1 VIPLTSPATSPAT
14 NRAINQVTNGTI
26 ESAIDRAY
34 RFAIPVLTLW
44 LAVWIVL
51 SWPGMMDDAF
61 IHLRYADNL
70 FRTHFITYD
79 GVHPNYGASSL
90 LYVYLLA
97 FLRTFTSSPNLPRVV
112 SSCVH
117 LLLFAGLVLLFL
129 RAIPRQSL
137 LARLLGLT
145 MLILFTAP
153 SAIRWLDDGMETGL
167 ALCFVAL
174 LCWVTFRQS
183 TRSTTTG
190 LQYLAFAAL
199 GFFTVLLRT
208 ELMLL
213 CGLSFV
219 ILAWQTF
226 FATNNTANPNQRLKA
241 IISGSHLLLG
251 GLLALAFIR
260 IKMHFLLPDTAL
272 AKSIADAPW
281 SSTLVASAK
290 VLGGALSFGA
300 GMLLFWLLTLFL
312 LSRVRHLSTTTLFA
326 NSVFPVLLVLAVL
339 RGQQIQGQRYFAW
352 AFTFSILWNILELGR
367 ISPPPPEKRPPE
379 KQPSKKQPGS
389 TPAYVFLALLLLA
402 LPLESIALYPMLKSR
417 TALLQ
422 QFESN
427 HLERFE
433 GKPGIAVDVGL
444 IGYFSR
450 ADICDLAGL
459 VNGREKARETPAQRI
474 ASCVAAHPDFLFS
487 DEATIND
494 LRPFLSYS
502 DWQACSQFYE
512 FKNVISFNRHYLI
525 VPRAVAPQV
534 CREVSNSVP
543 VEVES
548 LPHLRDTAKLPS
560 E

>member
-1 VIPLTSPATSPAT
+1 M
-14 NRAINQVTNGTI
+14 
-26 ESAIDRAY
+26 IDRAY
-34 RFAIPVLTLW
+34 RLAIPL
-44 LAVWIVL
+44 LALSLISWIVL
-51 SWPGMMDDAF
+51 SWPGIMDDAF

-79 GVHPNYGASSL
+79 GVHPSYGASSL

-97 FLRTFTSSPNLPRVV
+97 FLRAFTSSPNLPRAV

-129 RAIPRQSL
+129 RAIPRQSH

-145 MLILFTAP
+145 ALILFTAP

-190 LQYLAFAAL
+190 LQYLVFAAL

-213 CGLSFV
+213 CALSFV
-219 ILAWQTF
+219 ILAWQNF
-226 FATNNTANPNQRLKA
+226 FAPNHAANPNQRLKA
-241 IISGSHLLLG
+241 ILSGSHLLLG
-251 GLLALAFIR
+251 GLLALALIR
-260 IKMHFLLPDTAL
+260 VRMHFLLPDTAL
-272 AKSIADAPW
+272 AKSIGTTPW
-281 SSTLVASAK
+281 YLSLLAAVK

-300 GMLLFWLLTLFL
+300 GMLLFWLLTVFL
-312 LSRVRHLSTTTLFA
+312 LSRVRRLSSTTLFA
-326 NSVFPVLLVLAVL
+326 NSVFPVLLALAVL

-367 ISPPPPEKRPPE
+367 ISSAPTE
-379 KQPSKKQPGS
+379 KQPTEKQPGS
-389 TPAYVFLALLLLA
+389 TLAYVFLALLLLA
-402 LPLESIALYPMLKSR
+402 LPLESVALYPMLKSR

-433 GKPGIAVDVGL
+433 GKPGIAVEVGL

-450 ADICDLAGL
+450 ADICDFAGL
-459 VNGREKARETPAQRI
+459 VNGREKAREMASERI
-474 ASCVAAHPDFLFS
+474 RGCLATHPDFLFIN
-487 DEATIND
+487 EARING

-502 DWQACSQFYE
+502 DWQACSQSYE
-512 FKNVISFNRHYLI
+512 YRNVNSFNHHYLI

-543 VEVES
+543 LEVES
-548 LPHLRDTAKLPS
+548 LPRLRDTARLPP

>member
-1 VIPLTSPATSPAT
+1 
-14 NRAINQVTNGTI
+14 
-26 ESAIDRAY
+26 
-34 RFAIPVLTLW
+34 
-44 LAVWIVL
+44 
-51 SWPGMMDDAF
+51 MDDAF
-61 IHLRYADNL
+61 IHLRYAGNL

-79 GVHPNYGASSL
+79 GVHPSYGASSL

-97 FLRTFTSSPNLPRVV
+97 FLRAFTSSPNLPRVV
-112 SSCVH
+112 SSFVH

-129 RAIPRQSL
+129 RAIPRESH

-145 MLILFTAP
+145 TLILFVAP

-167 ALCFVAL
+167 TLCFVVL
-174 LCWVTFRQS
+174 LSWGTFRQS
-183 TRSTTTG
+183 TQSTATG
-190 LQYLAFAAL
+190 PQYLAFVAL

-208 ELMLL
+208 ELTLL

-219 ILAWQTF
+219 ILAWQSL
-226 FATNNTANPNQRLKA
+226 FAPNNAANPNRRLKA
-241 IISGSHLLLG
+241 ILSCSHLLLG
-251 GLLALAFIR
+251 GLLALTLIHIR
-260 IKMHFLLPDTAL
+260 MHFLLPDTAL
-272 AKSIADAPW
+272 AKSIAGTPW
-281 SSTLVASAK
+281 SSTMVASAK

-300 GMLLFWLLTLFL
+300 GMLLFWLLTFFL
-312 LSRVRHLSTTTLFA
+312 LWRARHFSMAVLFA
-326 NSVFPVLLVLAVL
+326 NSVFPVLLALAVL
-339 RGQQIQGQRYFAW
+339 RGQQIQGERYFAW
-352 AFTFSILWNILELGR
+352 AFTFSIIWNILDLGH
-367 ISPPPPEKRPPE
+367 ISSS
-379 KQPSKKQPGS
+379 PSEKQPGS
-389 TPAYVFLALLLLA
+389 ALAYVFLALLLLA
-402 LPLESIALYPMLKSR
+402 LPLESMALYPMLRSR

-459 VNGREKARETPAQRI
+459 VNGRERARQTNAERTA
-474 ASCVAAHPDFLFS
+474 ACVASHPDFLFF

-512 FKNVISFNRHYLI
+512 YKNVYSSNRHYLI

-534 CREVSNSVP
+534 CRQVSNSVP

-548 LPHLRDTAKLPS
+548 LPHLHDAANLPPARLPVQP
-560 E
+560 

>member
-1 VIPLTSPATSPAT
+1 VIPLTSPAT
-14 NRAINQVTNGTI
+14 NRAINGTI

-44 LAVWIVL
+44 LVVWIIL
-51 SWPGMMDDAF
+51 SWPGTLDDAF

-79 GVHPNYGASSL
+79 GVHPSYGASSL

-97 FLRTFTSSPNLPRVV
+97 FLRAFTSSPNLTRVV
-112 SSCVH
+112 SSCIH

-129 RAIPRQSL
+129 RAIPRESH

-145 MLILFTAP
+145 ALILFTAP
-153 SAIRWLDDGMETGL
+153 SAVRWLDDGMETGL

-183 TRSTTTG
+183 ARSTTTG
-190 LQYLAFAAL
+190 LQYLVFAAL

-213 CGLSFV
+213 CALSFV
-219 ILAWQTF
+219 ILAWQSF
-226 FATNNTANPNQRLKA
+226 FAPNNAANPNQRRKA

-251 GLLALAFIR
+251 GLLALALIR
-260 IKMHFLLPDTAL
+260 INMHFLLPDTAL

-300 GMLLFWLLTLFL
+300 GMLLFWLLTIFL
-312 LSRVRHLSTTTLFA
+312 LLRVRRLSTTTLFA
-326 NSVFPVLLVLAVL
+326 NSVFPLLLALAVL

-352 AFTFSILWNILELGR
+352 AFTFSVLWNILELGR
-367 ISPPPPEKRPPE
+367 ISPPSPE
-379 KQPSKKQPGS
+379 KQPGS
-389 TPAYVFLALLLLA
+389 TLAYVFLALLLLE
-402 LPLESIALYPMLKSR
+402 LPLESMALYPMLKSR

-427 HLERFE
+427 HLEHFH

-474 ASCVAAHPDFLFS
+474 ASCVASHPDFLFF

-494 LRPFLSYS
+494 LRPFLAYS

-512 FKNVISFNRHYLI
+512 FRNVNSFNRHYLI
-525 VPRAVAPQV
+525 VPRAVAAQV
-534 CREVSNSVP
+534 CRQVSNSVP

-560 E
+560 EKELPPD